1 LSYKLADAIEL
12 FTRGLACIIMADYSN
27 YNQSLAHPNGANLIE
42 HIAIIRYQPI
52 AKCFISLEIINR
64 RQGMDTS
71 ATFSNGGNILK
82 NYNLR
87 NGLYDGFNT
96 LGGTLVTTNY
106 ANFNAS
112 FQVKNNVYVDAG
124 YLYRKANSS
133 IAAFQ
138 NKSSN
143 FYIGFR
149 MNTNRR
155 MYNY

>member
-1 LSYKLADAIEL
+1 
-12 FTRGLACIIMADYSN
+12 M
-27 YNQSLAHPNGANLIE
+27 
-42 HIAIIRYQPI
+42 
-52 AKCFISLEIINR
+52 
-64 RQGMDTS
+64 
-71 ATFSNGGNILK
+71 
-82 NYNLR
+82 
-87 NGLYDGFNT
+87 
-96 LGGTLVTTNY
+96 VTTNY

-124 YLYRKANSS
+124 YLYRRANSS
-133 IAAFQ
+133 VVAFQ